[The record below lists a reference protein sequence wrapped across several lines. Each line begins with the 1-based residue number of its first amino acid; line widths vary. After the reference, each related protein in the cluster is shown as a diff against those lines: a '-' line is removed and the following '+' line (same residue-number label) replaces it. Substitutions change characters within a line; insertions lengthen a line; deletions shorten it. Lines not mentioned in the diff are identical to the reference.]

1 MSSTELYLSSSPDE
15 SGESGESGDVEPKYH
30 VRLPIFVGPLD
41 LLLHLIRKSE
51 VEIYDIPIAEI
62 TKQYL
67 EILELMEELNL
78 DLAGEFLV
86 MAATLIHIK
95 SKMLLPPPHED
106 GTQDEESEDPR
117 TQLVARLL
125 EFERYKEAAQ
135 QLHQHEEI
143 RDATFVRPDSVI
155 DSLAP
160 GNGHDA
166 PVRETLLDVDLFE
179 LLSAFREVLTRVRQR
194 TDLVFERETISM
206 EEMIR
211 RLEARLDADGPCT
224 FVDLFDDATNRGDV
238 IVTFLAILEMVRLRK
253 LKIYQKVLFGT
264 IHVMRHSD
272 AR

>member
-1 MSSTELYLSSSPDE
+1 MSLAELYLSASTD
-15 SGESGESGDVEPKYH
+15 ESGDVEQKYH
-30 VRLPIFVGPLD
+30 VRLPIFKGSLD

-51 VEIYDIPIAEI
+51 VDIHDIPIAEI

-67 EILELMEELNL
+67 EIIELMEELNLDL

-106 GTQDEESEDPR
+106 GTEDEESQDPR
-117 TQLVARLL
+117 AQLVARLL
-125 EFERYKEAAQ
+125 EYERYKEAAQ

-155 DSLAP
+155 ENLTPRNGQEAP
-160 GNGHDA
+160 AH
-166 PVRETLLDVDLFE
+166 ETLIDVDLFE
-179 LLSAFREVLTRVRQR
+179 LLSAFREVLSRVRQR

-211 RLEARLDADGPCT
+211 RLEARLNADEPCS
-224 FVDLFDDATNRGDV
+224 FVDLFDDATARSDV

-253 LKIYQKVLFGT
+253 LKIYQKELFGT
-264 IHVMRHSD
+264 IHVMRHPD
-272 AR
+272 AG

>member
-1 MSSTELYLSSSPDE
+1 MSRTELYLSATTD
-15 SGESGESGDVEPKYH
+15 ESGDVEPKYH

-67 EILELMEELNL
+67 EILELMEELDL
-78 DLAGEFLV
+78 DLAGDFLV

-106 GTQDEESEDPR
+106 GTEDEESEDPR
-117 TQLVARLL
+117 AQLVARLL
-125 EFERYKEAAQ
+125 EYERYKEAAL

-143 RDATFVRPDSVI
+143 REATFIRPDSVI
-155 DSLAP
+155 ESLAP

-166 PVRETLLDVDLFE
+166 PAQETLLDVHLFE
-179 LLSAFREVLTRVRQR
+179 LLSAFREVLSRVRQR
-194 TDLVFERETISM
+194 TGLVFVRVTISM

-211 RLEARLDADGPCT
+211 RLELRLAADDPCT

-238 IVTFLAILEMVRLRK
+238 IATFLAILEMVRLQT
-253 LKIYQKVLFGT
+253 LKIYQKELFGT
-264 IHVMRHSD
+264 IHVMRHPD
-272 AR
+272 AG